1 MTPGLNLADYAKA
14 AASNG
19 QGSIAGGSSM
29 EELNQL
35 QKALEAGSITGRD
48 TADSSTASGAPLKV
62 ESLDKT
68 LKHLTFKESDIVFW
82 KMVPKKSAYN
92 TVEEYNQLVSYG
104 QERGGFY
111 NEGEL
116 PNEEDSTYVR
126 RAQLVKFM
134 GVVKSV
140 THPMTLVNTHVGN
153 VVEREIKNGTMW
165 ILRQLNKSLYFGDET
180 LVPQEFNGF
189 LAQHQRNSGYADL
202 DAYFGSEVVINAKGK
217 MLSEEV
223 IEDSANG
230 IIQNFGL
237 GNQLFAPPKVLSNFV
252 KNFYGNKFIQP
263 NTNALSEGV
272 MGQRVK
278 SFESQFGNIG
288 LNWDIFFNKRATKR
302 LTNGATS
309 PSAPNPVAS
318 VSLTAV
324 GTDGSSAWEA
334 TDAGNYFFAVSAT
347 NRYGESTLAVIG
359 SATTATAIVAG
370 GSADLAFTDGG
381 GANGATSYTV
391 YRSNKGAATAAEAT
405 FYPVFTISA
414 AEKTAGYDGATAG
427 AVRDRNRFMPDTDQA
442 ILFQMDNEVIE
453 FAQLAPLMKMDLALL
468 SPAYRFMILLYGTP
482 FLYAPKKMVRIVNIG
497 NVSPV

>member
-1 MTPGLNLADYAKA
+1 MNPGLNLADYAKA

-19 QGSIAGGSSM
+19 QPSIAGGSSM

-82 KMVPKKSAYN
+82 KLVPKKSAYN

-189 LAQHQRNSGYADL
+189 LSQHQRNSGFADL
-202 DAYFGSEVVINAKGK
+202 DAYFGSEVVIDARGSA
-217 MLSEEV
+217 LTEEI

-252 KNFYGNKFIQP
+252 KGFYGNKFIQP

-288 LNWDIFFNKRATKR
+288 LNWDIFFNKKASKR
-302 LTNGATS
+302 TTSGATS
-309 PSAPNPVAS
+309 ASAPNPVTGVTATPVAS
-318 VSLTAV
+318 
-324 GTDGSSAWEA
+324 DGSSAWFA
-334 TDAGNYFFAVSAT
+334 ADAANYFYAVSAT
-347 NRYGESTLAVIG
+347 NRYGESALAVTG
-359 SATTATAIVAG
+359 SASAIVAG
-370 GSADLAFTDGG
+370 GSADIAFTDGG

-391 YRSNKGAATAAEAT
+391 YRSNKGAGTAAEAN
-405 FYPVFTISA
+405 FYPVFSISA
-414 AEKTAGYDGATAG
+414 AEKTAGYDGG
-427 AVRDRNRFMPDTDQA
+427 ANGVARDRNRFMPDTDQA
-442 ILFQMDNEVIE
+442 IMLQMDNEVIE

-497 NVSPV
+497 NA

>member
-14 AASNG
+14 AANNG
-19 QGSIAGGSSM
+19 QASIAGGSSQ

-35 QKALEAGSITGRD
+35 QKALEAGSITGRE
-48 TADSSTASGAPLKV
+48 TSDSSIASGAPLKV

-68 LKHLTFKESDIVFW
+68 LKHLTFKESDIVLW
-82 KMVPKKSAYN
+82 KQVPKKSAYN
-92 TVEEYNQLVSYG
+92 TVEEYNQLVDYG

-153 VVEREIKNGTMW
+153 VVQREINNGTMW
-165 ILRQLNKSLYFGDET
+165 ILRQLNKSLYFGDEA
-180 LVPQEFNGF
+180 LVPQQFNGF
-189 LAQHQRNSGYADL
+189 LAQHQRNSGYENL
-202 DAYFGSEVVINAKGK
+202 DAYFNSEIVIDARGK
-217 MLSEEV
+217 ALTETM

-288 LNWDIFFNKRATKR
+288 LNWDIFFNKKPLKR
-302 LTNGATS
+302 VTTGSTS
-309 PSAPNPVAS
+309 PSAPSKVEAVS
-318 VSLTAV
+318 VTAV
-324 GTDGSSAWEA
+324 ANDSTSSKFEA
-334 TDAGNYFFAVSAT
+334 ADAGSYFYAVAAV
-347 NRYGESTLAVIG
+347 NRYGESSLTVINPGAAV
-359 SATTATAIVAG
+359 AITDG

-381 GANGATSYTV
+381 GSNPATSYAI
-391 YRSNKGAATAAEAT
+391 YRSKKGAASAT
-405 FYPVFTISA
+405 LADYYPIYVVSK
-414 AEKTAGYDGATAG
+414 AEKEVGYDGAGAG
-427 AVRDRNRFMPDTDQA
+427 VVRDRNRWVPDTDQA
-442 ILFQMDNEVIE
+442 ILFQMDTEVIE

-497 NVSPV
+497 EAV